1 LEIIRE
7 KSSRIINFSRLIKK
21 KKNYLKTTD
30 DTALSVLALSC
41 RIFDSWRP
49 IILQRRGR
57 GFAESDMDAEKLS
70 KRDTLKRKEKE
81 RERGRDAACM
91 HACIHARTRA
101 HERRERRNKGGR
113 GRYIRSGERQRERRK
128 DEVREKGEGKESL
141 V

>member
-1 LEIIRE
+1 
-7 KSSRIINFSRLIKK
+7 
-21 KKNYLKTTD
+21 
-30 DTALSVLALSC
+30 
-41 RIFDSWRP
+41 
-49 IILQRRGR
+49 
-57 GFAESDMDAEKLS
+57 MDAEKLS